1 VVTVQIPAAAV
12 DPPMP
17 PMVFLG
23 AVEMRTTRGHSK
35 AWAIAAFAVIVLVA
49 LTAADHRL
57 LAQSGS
63 PGEPKSDA
71 AAAGRA
77 EPIAK
82 SGLVP
87 TTNLL
92 RIMQDGGIL
101 MWPLAFCSLV
111 GLTFVFERLISL
123 RWSRVIPGAFVKR
136 LLEQVR
142 EGDLDRPRALEVCQQ
157 NHSPA
162 AEVLGAA
169 VRKWG
174 RSAVEVEQ
182 GILDAGERATN
193 GLRRYLRVFTALTVI
208 SPLLGLLGTVFGMI
222 EAFNA
227 VATSEAL
234 GRPELLAKGIS
245 RALLNTA
252 FGLAVAIPAQ
262 SFYFFFVSRVDRLVI
277 EMDRLGQEL
286 VELISAEGLQNR
298 GDEGRPSKARR
309 TARREAA

>member
-1 VVTVQIPAAAV
+1 
-12 DPPMP
+12 
-17 PMVFLG
+17 
-23 AVEMRTTRGHSK
+23 MRTTRGHSK
-35 AWAIAAFAVIVLVA
+35 AWAIAASAVIVLAA
-49 LTAADHRL
+49 LAAADHL
-57 LAQSGS
+57 LPAQSGG

-71 AAAGRA
+71 AAAGRVRA
-77 EPIAK
+77 EPLAK

-227 VATSEAL
+227 VAASEAL

-298 GDEGRPSKARR
+298 GDETRPSKARR
-309 TARREAA
+309 AARREAA